1 MEYTNLYLHN
11 YVYRIK
17 NNRLTRYYIGVRSC
31 DCLPEEDLGFLYFS
45 SSQDKEFLQDQK
57 QNPSDYSYEILEEFD
72 TRELAINH
80 EIYLHNKH
88 NVGVNPRYYNRAKQT
103 STGFD
108 RTGLFPEVK
117 EFFED

>member
-1 MEYTNLYLHN
+1 MINYNHN

-17 NNRLTRYYIGVRSC
+17 NIRLIRYYIGVRSC
-31 DCLPEEDLGFLYFS
+31 DCLPGDDLGYVYFS
-45 SSQDKEFLQDQK
+45 SSADSEFLSDQK
-57 QNPSDYSYEILEEFD
+57 KNPNDYIYEILEEFG
-72 TRELAINH
+72 TRETAIQL

-108 RTGLFPEVK
+108 TSGRCDPNL
-117 EFFED
+117 EFFE